1 VFVVVFIRAIVA
13 PSPILVLFLLFP
25 LIKIAMLPAGFAC
38 PLDVETGIVVI
49 PPVIVAVVRVI
60 HAVAG
65 ARSTACDR
73 YLRNQGCDDQEGDD
87 ETVSMANAFLLL

>member
-1 VFVVVFIRAIVA
+1 MAPVPVLLLFV
-13 PSPILVLFLLFP
+13 LFP
-25 LIKIAMLPAGFAC
+25 LIKIAMLPAGFPF
-38 PLDVETGIVVI
+38 PLEVETSLMVI
-49 PPVIVAVVRVI
+49 PPVVVAVVRVI